1 VPLTPTYTARAMA
14 KTIADVIARMD
25 ALLGPI
31 EVAGDARRFFLA
43 TYRRTTIAVD
53 ENVQAGFFLDGAW
66 LERWDVAFASLYLD
80 AVEQWDRE
88 GTAPGPWAIAFEA
101 ARGERLPPLRH
112 TLLAMNA
119 HINYDLPQ
127 AVLQVMTDDELADP
141 AEVDRRRQDHA
152 KIDEILSARVPIED
166 EELKKVEQPGDRTLL
181 DRLLTPFNQ
190 AGTKRFLRE
199 AREKVWRNAQLLA
212 EARRRGPDALADRL
226 AELEQLSRARV
237 ADLRAPG
244 QVLLRLARR
253 GFGISLSA

>member
-1 VPLTPTYTARAMA
+1 MA

-25 ALLGPI
+25 TLLGPL
-31 EVAGDARRFFLA
+31 EAGGDTRRFFLA
-43 TYRRTTIAVD
+43 TYRRMTIAVN
-53 ENVQAGFFLDGAW
+53 EKVQAGFFLDGSW
-66 LERWDVAFASLYLD
+66 LERWDVAFAGLYLD

-88 GTAPGPWAIAFEA
+88 GTASGPWAIAFGAAQGEA
-101 ARGERLPPLRH
+101 DHLPPLRH
-112 TLLAMNA
+112 ALLGINA

-127 AVLQVMTDDELADP
+127 GLLQVMTDDELTDQAQ
-141 AEVDRRRQDHA
+141 VDRRRQDHA

-166 EELKKVEQPGDRTLL
+166 EELRKVEQPGDRTLL

-190 AGTKRFLRE
+190 AGTKRFLSE
-199 AREKVWRNAQLLA
+199 ARHKVWRNAQLLG

-253 GFGISLSA
+253 GFGVSLSA